1 MKMDQPAGLLKF
13 LENLGVNFTRID
25 HPPVYTCEELQ
36 KYVAGLPGARTKNLF
51 LRDKKGRRH
60 FLVLVAAE
68 RTVDIRSLENLLD
81 VDRLSLGSAE
91 RLKRCLEVE
100 AGAVSLLALVNDRE
114 KQVELVVDRE
124 LWQAEALQCH
134 PLVNTSTLVVPM
146 AGIRVLLDSL
156 QRLPRVVDLPKK

>member
-1 MKMDQPAGLLKF
+1 MDQPAGLLKC
-13 LENLGVNFTRID
+13 LEKLGVTFTRMD

-60 FLVLVAAE
+60 FLVPVAAE
-68 RTVDIRSLENLLD
+68 RAVDIRSLEDLLG

-91 RLKRCLEVE
+91 RLKSRLGIE
-100 AGAVSLLALVNDRE
+100 AGAVSLLALVNDDER
-114 KQVELVVDRE
+114 QVELVVDRE

-134 PLVNTSTLVVPM
+134 PLVNTSTLVIPM
-146 AGIRVLLDSL
+146 AGIRVFLDSL
-156 QRLPRVVDLPKK
+156 QCVPRIVDLPKK

>member
-1 MKMDQPAGLLKF
+1 MDQPAGLLKC
-13 LENLGVNFTRID
+13 LEKLGVTFTRMD

-68 RTVDIRSLENLLD
+68 RAVDIRSLEDLLG

-91 RLKRCLEVE
+91 RLKSRLGIE
-100 AGAVSLLALVNDRE
+100 AGAVSLLALVNDDER
-114 KQVELVVDRE
+114 QVELVVDRE

-134 PLVNTSTLVVPM
+134 PLVNTSTLVIPM
-146 AGIRVLLDSL
+146 AGIRVFLDSL
-156 QRLPRVVDLPKK
+156 QCVPRIVDLPKK